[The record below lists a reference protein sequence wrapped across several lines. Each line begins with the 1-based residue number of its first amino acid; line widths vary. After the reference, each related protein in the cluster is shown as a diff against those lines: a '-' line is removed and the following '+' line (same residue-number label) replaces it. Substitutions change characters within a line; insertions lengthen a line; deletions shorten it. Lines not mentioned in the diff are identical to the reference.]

1 MTITVK
7 LPDGNTAQFPDGTP
21 PGVMKQAL
29 AKYRTKPATM
39 APEISPEQR
48 AANVAANADSQRQ
61 IDASTETRMTDPGP
75 LLATVRS
82 LNQGMSFGFGDE
94 LAAGVQRGM
103 GMLTGND
110 EPYSEILARER
121 AGLEA
126 GRDFQPVSAYGGELT
141 GAVAVPVG
149 AAAKAVKAAAP
160 TTRLGAALM
169 PGAATLARTASL
181 PLRIGTSIAAGAT
194 QGGLYGFGAGE
205 GGFQN
210 RMESAG
216 DGALVGGLVGAAAPA
231 IGAGVQAVANNSAA
245 RKTIADMVRAAPTTE
260 ALRAE
265 GRAAYKAVD
274 DAGVSIKPEAFS
286 AARQKI
292 VEALRGRGLDELPGP
307 GSLTPMSAR
316 ANQIAQQMDE
326 TLTSTPTASLPF
338 KSVDQLRRHAGT
350 AAGNMAN
357 KTDSAVGTEMV
368 SQLDDFVNN
377 LTPDQIDVGDAEAL
391 KTMLPKAREIW
402 GRMSRSQTIDDAID
416 ASENYLSGGASGIRN
431 QFSRILKSDKL
442 SRGFS
447 DAEKAL
453 MRRVVNGSGLER
465 LLNLAGGGLGQ
476 LGQIGAGFGAGG
488 PIGALAGA
496 GTAALT
502 RRLSEGVSRKN
513 AETVRAVI
521 AAGGLKAMPQAS
533 EGYRKITEAL
543 TRRIGA
549 VAPQMK

>member
-7 LPDGNTAQFPDGTP
+7 LPDGNTAQFPDGTSP
-21 PGVMKQAL
+21 EVMKQAL

-75 LLATVRS
+75 LLATVRG

-121 AGLEA
+121 AGLQA
-126 GRDFQPVSAYGGELT
+126 GRDFQPVSAYGGEVT
-141 GAVAVPVG
+141 GAVA
-149 AAAKAVKAAAP
+149 AP
-160 TTRLGAALM
+160 GAALGTLGK
-169 PGAATLARTASL
+169 GAGLTARVGASA
-181 PLRIGTSIAAGAT
+181 AAGAA
-194 QGGLYGFGAGE
+194 QGGLYGFGTGE
-205 GGFQN
+205 GGVGN
-210 RMESAG
+210 RLENAG

-245 RKTIADMVRAAPTTE
+245 RKTIADMVRAAPSTA

-326 TLTSTPTASLPF
+326 TMSATPTASLPF
-338 KSVDQLRRHAGT
+338 SSLDQLRRHAGT
-350 AAGNMAN
+350 ASGNMAN
-357 KTDSAVGTEMV
+357 KTDSGVGTEMV
-368 SQLDDFVNN
+368 GQIDDFVNN
-377 LTPDQIDVGDAEAL
+377 LTPDQIDAGDVEAL

-402 GRMSRSQTIDDAID
+402 GRMSRSQTVDNAIE
-416 ASENYLSGGASGIRN
+416 ASEDYLSGPASGIRN
-431 QFSRILKSDKL
+431 QFKRILRSDKL

-447 DAEKAL
+447 DAEKKL
-453 MRRVVNGSGLER
+453 MRRVINGSGLER
-465 LLNLAGGGLGQ
+465 LVTLAGGGLGQ
-476 LGQIGAGFGAGG
+476 LAQIGVGAGAGG
-488 PIGALAGA
+488 FFGGMAGA
-496 GTAALT
+496 ATATAT
-502 RRLSEGVSRKN
+502 RAAADAIGRKN

-521 AAGGLKAMPQAS
+521 AAGGLKAPPQAS
-533 EGYRKITEAL
+533 EAYRKITEAL
-543 TRRIGA
+543 TRRLGA

>member
-21 PGVMKQAL
+21 PEVMKQAL

-126 GRDFQPVSAYGGELT
+126 GRDFQPVSAYGGEVA
-141 GAVAVPVG
+141 GAL
-149 AAAKAVKAAAP
+149 AA
-160 TTRLGAALM
+160 
-169 PGAATLARTASL
+169 PGAAVGTLGRGAGLTARVGAS
-181 PLRIGTSIAAGAT
+181 SAAGAA

-205 GGFQN
+205 GGFDN
-210 RMESAG
+210 RLENAG
-216 DGALVGGLVGAAAPA
+216 EGALVGGLVGAAAPA

-245 RKTIADMVRAAPTTE
+245 RKTIADMVKAAPSTA

-265 GRAAYKAVD
+265 GRAAYDAVD
-274 DAGVSIKPEAFS
+274 AAGVSIKPQAFS

-292 VEALRGRGLDELPGP
+292 VDALRSRGLDELPGP

-326 TLTSTPTASLPF
+326 TMAATPTASLPF

-357 KTDSAVGTEMV
+357 KTDSAVGSEMV
-368 SQLDDFVNN
+368 SQLDDFVEN
-377 LTPDQIDVGDAEAL
+377 LGPNDVDAGDIDAL

-431 QFSRILKSDKL
+431 QFSSILKSDKL

-447 DAEKAL
+447 EAEKAL

-496 GTAALT
+496 GTAAIT

-521 AAGGLKAMPQAS
+521 AAGGLKAAPKAS
-533 EGYRKITEAL
+533 EGYRRITEAL
-543 TRRIGA
+543 TRRLGA